1 MRKTCFGLWLSRPSV
16 AGLHMG
22 GDIDVLYI
30 WTMMAKLGSGIIATG
45 QALHIVVHGLRL
57 YSLVVHICLI
67 GDNNLV

>member
-30 WTMMAKLGSGIIATG
+30 WTMMAKLGSG
-45 QALHIVVHGLRL
+45 LMPLPRL
-57 YSLVVHICLI
+57 YDLVLGRGSKSVALDRP
-67 GDNNLV
+67 GL